1 MLNWDDY
8 NQDDSHNLAA
18 QTPAPAVVAAAV
30 ATEQVAEV
38 TEEPH
43 TGRIHNERS
52 LSSGNEGRRGRHR
65 QYGRVGRYRGTRNRC
80 GPRVS

>member
-8 NQDDSHNLAA
+8 NQDDSNNLAA

-38 TEEPH
+38 TAEPEAAAVPSSDASVKAMKAAEAAVANMDASAGIEE
-43 TGRIHNERS
+43 
-52 LSSGNEGRRGRHR
+52 L
-65 QYGRVGRYRGTRNRC
+65 
-80 GPRVS
+80 